1 MAKSRVL
8 VVGMGGIGTVCAY
21 GLEIGG
27 LAEVTSMMRSNYAA
41 ATEKG
46 IDIESVDF
54 GHVKSWKPTHIIRSV
69 PDVSVQ
75 GISPFDFI
83 LVATKNVPD
92 VAPSIIDVVSPAVTV
107 GTTTIVLAQ
116 NGLNIE
122 MPFIDRFP
130 TNPILS
136 SVVYTAAEEI
146 SPAKIHH
153 TDPDWQK
160 IGPYYSP
167 HVPAEV
173 VEKSAEK
180 FVKILDP
187 EGKRKIFYD
196 ADVSG
201 ARWRKLAYNASF
213 NSVAAALQMDTSRLR
228 MSQHLIDDLVLPII
242 LEVQAAAASCGVTL
256 QSDLV
261 HSVMQ
266 QDMADSFYRPS
277 MMQDFINRN
286 FMEIETIVGEPLREG
301 KRHGIAMPTLSV
313 VYGILRGLQL
323 RIKEEKGLWQP
334 KYGPGNP
341 YM

>member
-1 MAKSRVL
+1 M
-8 VVGMGGIGTVCAY
+8 
-21 GLEIGG
+21 
-27 LAEVTSMMRSNYAA
+27 
-41 ATEKG
+41 
-46 IDIESVDF
+46 
-54 GHVKSWKPTHIIRSV
+54 
-69 PDVSVQ
+69 
-75 GISPFDFI
+75 
-83 LVATKNVPD
+83 
-92 VAPSIIDVVSPAVTV
+92 TV

-122 MPFIDRFP
+122 MPFTDRFP

-136 SVVYTAAEEI
+136 SVVYTGAEEI

-160 IGPYYSP
+160 IGPYYRP
-167 HVPAEV
+167 HVSAEV
-173 VEKSAEK
+173 VEKSAKK

-187 EGKRKIFYD
+187 QGKRKIFYD
-196 ADVSG
+196 LDVSR

-242 LEVQAAAASCGVTL
+242 LEVQAAAASCGVLL

-266 QDMADSFYRPS
+266 QDMANSFYRPS
-277 MMQDFINRN
+277 MMQDVINRN

-301 KRHGIAMPTLSV
+301 RRHGIPMPTLSV

-323 RIKEEKGLWQP
+323 RMKEEKGLWQP
-334 KYGPGNP
+334 KYEPGNP

>member
-21 GLEIGG
+21 GLETGG
-27 LAEVTSMMRSNYAA
+27 LAEVTSVMRSNYAT

-46 IDIESVDF
+46 IDVESVDF
-54 GHVKSWKPTHIIRSV
+54 GLVKSWKPTHIISSV
-69 PDVSVQ
+69 PEVSVQ
-75 GISPFDFI
+75 GLSPFDFI

-92 VAPSIIDVVSPAVTV
+92 VAPSIVDVVSPAVTV

-122 MPFIDRFP
+122 MPFTDRFP

-136 SVVYTAAEEI
+136 SVVYTGAEEI

-160 IGPYYSP
+160 IGPYYRP
-167 HVPAEV
+167 HVSAEV
-173 VEKSAEK
+173 VEKSAKK

-187 EGKRKIFYD
+187 QGKRKIFYD
-196 ADVSG
+196 LDVSR

-228 MSQHLIDDLVLPII
+228 MSQHLIDDLVLP
-242 LEVQAAAASCGVTL
+242 
-256 QSDLV
+256 
-261 HSVMQ
+261 
-266 QDMADSFYRPS
+266 SFSR
-277 MMQDFINRN
+277 F
-286 FMEIETIVGEPLREG
+286 
-301 KRHGIAMPTLSV
+301 K
-313 VYGILRGLQL
+313 LQL
-323 RIKEEKGLWQP
+323 HRVASYSSQIWFIL
-334 KYGPGNP
+334 
-341 YM
+341 

>member
-27 LAEVTSMMRSNYAA
+27 LAEVTSVMRSNYAA

-69 PDVSVQ
+69 PDVSAQ
-75 GISPFDFI
+75 ALAPFDFI

-92 VAPSIIDVVSPAVTV
+92 VPPSIVDIVSPAVTV
-107 GTTTIVLAQ
+107 GTTAIVLAQ

-122 MPFIDRFP
+122 RPFIDRFP

-136 SVVYTAAEEI
+136 SVVYTGAEERA
-146 SPAKIHH
+146 PADIHH

-167 HVPAEV
+167 QVSAAT
-173 VEKSAEK
+173 VERSAKE
-180 FVKILDP
+180 FVNILDP
-187 EGKRKIFYD
+187 KGERKIFYD

-213 NSVAAALQMDTSRLR
+213 NSVAAALQIDTSRLR

-242 LEVQAAAASCGVTL
+242 LEIQAAAASCGVIL

-266 QDMADSFYRPS
+266 QDEADSFYRPS
-277 MMQDFINRN
+277 MMQDVVNRN

-301 KRHGIAMPTLSV
+301 KMHGIAMPTLSV

-334 KYGPGNP
+334 KYEPGNP